1 MAHICE
7 NNSKQASLE
16 KILIAVKIEIPDR
29 SPGKIDNCYEF
40 GFQKEKL

>member
-16 KILIAVKIEIPDR
+16 KIAVKIEIPDR
-29 SPGKIDNCYEF
+29 SPGKKNNCYEF